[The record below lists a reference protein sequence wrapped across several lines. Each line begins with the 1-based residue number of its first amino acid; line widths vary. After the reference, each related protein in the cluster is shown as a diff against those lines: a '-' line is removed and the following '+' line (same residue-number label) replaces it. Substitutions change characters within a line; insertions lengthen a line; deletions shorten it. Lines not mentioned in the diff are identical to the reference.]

1 VVQIIDGCKL
11 LILKYQKGHPEMIQ
25 KREYGY
31 CGYLTRRQMVFY
43 EVQALN
49 YGDFKSLG

>member
-1 VVQIIDGCKL
+1 MINGGKPLIIQYL
-11 LILKYQKGHPEMIQ
+11 SGHPKMTQ
-25 KREYGY
+25 KIEHEY

-43 EVQALN
+43 EVQAPN